1 MYPAIAE
8 HLVFKVGFASTWRGM
23 HCPPSVMSLKINEL
37 TVFAFVAFITLF
49 PANFFVR
56 QRLNAHRRAPQM
68 DWDMFTEVPFLLMS
82 AGK

>member
-1 MYPAIAE
+1 M
-8 HLVFKVGFASTWRGM
+8 
-23 HCPPSVMSLKINEL
+23 
-37 TVFAFVAFITLF
+37 TLF
-49 PANFFVR
+49 PANFLVR